1 MAEKKNTK
9 VVTGAC
15 IASYVHTAEPES
27 FNNSE
32 PAYSIQLVINKSDT
46 KTVSAIKEAIK
57 NAYENGAQTLGNAD
71 LKRIKI
77 PLRDGDEERSD
88 DPVYKGRYFLN
99 AKTKTKP
106 EVVDRNGQ
114 AIIDEARDFYSGCI
128 CRASINFY
136 AFNTSGN
143 KGIGV
148 GLNNVQKL
156 ADGTPLG
163 GRTRA
168 ADDFGDDASGLDLG
182 GYGDIMTESNTN
194 SGGGY
199 GSEDEDWLS

>member
-27 FNNSE
+27 YNNSE

-57 NAYENGAQTLGNAD
+57 NAYDNGAQTLGNAD

-128 CRASINFY
+128 CRASINF
-136 AFNTSGN
+136 
-143 KGIGV
+143 
-148 GLNNVQKL
+148 
-156 ADGTPLG
+156 
-163 GRTRA
+163 
-168 ADDFGDDASGLDLG
+168 
-182 GYGDIMTESNTN
+182 
-194 SGGGY
+194 
-199 GSEDEDWLS
+199 